1 MSEDIEDEV
10 RKETMLQV
18 ALDLMNLDRAVQI
31 ASEAVEGGVDWLEVG
46 TPLIKSEGMNAVRTL
61 KKKFPDHKVVADMKI
76 MDVGGLEVEMASKS
90 GADIV
95 IILGVSDNSTILE
108 AVEAGKKYGSQI
120 MVDLINVSNYME
132 RAVALEQLGVDI
144 ICVHIG
150 IDQQV
155 LGMNPVQITSELSQ
169 VLSNVKL
176 AIAGGLN
183 SETAPQ
189 AVQAGADVIIVGHAI
204 TAAES
209 PAKATQNIKKA
220 MQTGKPVESKLMRKY
235 DQKEFYKVFSL
246 VSTPNISDAMHRHPC
261 LEGIRPVWEGAK
273 LVGTA
278 VTVRCYN
285 GDWSK
290 PVEAIDIA
298 KKGDVIVIDEG
309 GGDIAVW
316 GELASWSCQTKGIAG
331 VVIDGAIRDVEDIKG
346 IKFPAFARYIKSNA
360 GDPKGFGEINIEIE
374 CGGQKVR
381 PGDWIVAD
389 DNGVIVIPKEKAQ
402 EWANRA
408 VMVHENENRIREE
421 IKRGSTLSKV
431 LKLKKWEKVIG

>member
-1 MSEDIEDEV
+1 MSKNYSENV
-10 RKETMLQV
+10 KVQV

-31 ASEAVEGGVDWLEVG
+31 AKEAVEGGVDWIEVG

-61 KKKFPDHKVVADMKI
+61 KKEFPDHKIVADMKI
-76 MDVGGLEVEMASKS
+76 MDVGSLEVEMASKA

-120 MVDLINVSNYME
+120 MVDLINVNNYIE
-132 RAVALEQLGVDI
+132 RAITLEKMGVDI
-144 ICVHIG
+144 ICIHIG

-155 LGMNPVQITSELSQ
+155 LGMNPVKITKEINE
-169 VLSNVKL
+169 VISNVKL

-183 SETAPQ
+183 SETAPL
-189 AVQAGADVIIVGHAI
+189 AVEAGAEVLIIGHAI

-209 PAKATQNIKKA
+209 PTEAVKTIKKA
-220 MQTGKPVESKLMRKY
+220 IKTGKPIESKLMKKY
-235 DQKEFYKVFSL
+235 NEQEFYKVFSL

-261 LEGIRPVWEGAK
+261 LEGIRPVWKGAK
-273 LVGTA
+273 LVGRA

-298 KKGDVIVIDEG
+298 QKGDVIVIDEG

-316 GELASWSCQTKGIAG
+316 GELASWSCKMKGING
-331 VVIDGAIRDVEDIKG
+331 VVIDGAIRDVEDIAK
-346 IKFPAFARYIKSNA
+346 IEFPAFSRFIKSNA
-360 GDPKGFGEINIEIE
+360 GDPKGFGEVNIEID
-374 CGGQKVR
+374 CGGQKIR
-381 PGDWIVAD
+381 PGDWIIGD

-402 EWANRA
+402 EMANRA
-408 VMVHENENRIREE
+408 IMIHENENRIREE

-431 LKLKKWEKVIG
+431 LKLKKWEKVLG